1 MTTAPKKNKPYT
13 QEEIDLI
20 LCVIPNRTNLS
31 NLASAL
37 GRTPDAIG
45 MIYEIA
51 YNVKLLRDNLDDNN
65 PGTDVF
71 QKIANA
77 KTKLGIFIGYDPS
90 T

>member
-1 MTTAPKKNKPYT
+1 MTTPLNKGKPYS

-20 LCVIPNRTNLS
+20 LSVIPSKTNIT

-37 GRTPDAIG
+37 RRGIDAIG

-51 YNVKLLRDNLDDNN
+51 YNVKLLRENLDDDKPKN
-65 PGTDVF
+65 DVF
-71 QKIANA
+71 QKIANS
-77 KTKLGIFIGYDPS
+77 KTKLGIFIGYDPA

>member
-1 MTTAPKKNKPYT
+1 MTTSLNKGKPYS

-20 LCVIPNRTNLS
+20 LSVIPNGTNLT

-37 GRTPDAIG
+37 GRTTDAIG

-65 PGTDVF
+65 PRNDVF

-77 KTKLGIFIGYDPS
+77 KTKLGIFIGYNP
-90 T
+90 

>member
-1 MTTAPKKNKPYT
+1 MSTAPNKNKPYT

-20 LCVIPNRTNLS
+20 LSVIPNRTNSS

-37 GRTPDAIG
+37 GRTRDAIEL
-45 MIYEIA
+45 IYEIA

-65 PGTDVF
+65 PRNDVF

-77 KTKLGIFIGYDPS
+77 KTKLGIFLGYDPS